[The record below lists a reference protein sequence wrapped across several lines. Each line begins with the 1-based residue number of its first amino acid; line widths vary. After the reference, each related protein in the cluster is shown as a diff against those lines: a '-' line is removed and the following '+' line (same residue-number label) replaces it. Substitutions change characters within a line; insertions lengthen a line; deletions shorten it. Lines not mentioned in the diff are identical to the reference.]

1 MADDDFAKGLAVQ
14 RALWGDLVTDDGNPG
29 TPAAR
34 LAPDFFPQTT
44 ETVFGRIWA
53 RPGLG
58 LRERELITLAVLTT
72 LGRLGELRGHLRGA
86 LNLGLTTE
94 ELVEALIHV
103 SALRRARIASLMFA
117 TSASIFAFDSAGK
130 YSLT

>member
-1 MADDDFAKGLAVQ
+1 MGDEDFAKGLAVQ
-14 RALWGDLVTDDGNPG
+14 RALWGDLVADDGNPG

-86 LNLGLTTE
+86 INIGLTTE
-94 ELVEALIHV
+94 ELVEAIIHV
-103 SALRRARIASLMFA
+103 SAYAGLPA
-117 TSASIFAFDSAGK
+117 TVAALDAAAEVLAPES
-130 YSLT
+130 